1 MTDSRTREDQVEDE
15 PDTASEGMQKK
26 KKKKRQGLIK
36 NTQDVNLKVLP
47 MATSKTTWVSKYSNG
62 L

>member
-15 PDTASEGMQKK
+15 PDTASEGMQ

>member
-26 KKKKRQGLIK
+26 KKKKTGSYQKHTGCQLKGAPNGHIQDNMSIK
-36 NTQDVNLKVLP
+36 IQ
-47 MATSKTTWVSKYSNG
+47 
-62 L
+62 

>member
-26 KKKKRQGLIK
+26 KKKKDR
-36 NTQDVNLKVLP
+36 VL
-47 MATSKTTWVSKYSNG
+47 SKTHRMST
-62 L
+62 

>member
-26 KKKKRQGLIK
+26 KKKRQGLVK

-47 MATSKTTWVSKYSNG
+47 MATSKTT
-62 L
+62 